1 MSKLSYPF
9 VPCNESNYRKGRTS
23 AVKFLVIHY
32 TGNNGDTAEGNCKY
46 FKNTVREASA
56 HYFVDEDSICQSVRD
71 TDTAWHCGTR
81 GAYYHKTCRNAN
93 SIGIELCSRKH
104 GNTYYFLEETI
115 ERAAELARE
124 LMEKYN
130 IPIENVVR
138 HYDVTH
144 KICPA
149 PFVHDEAA
157 WDNFKERLDDEMTQE
172 QFNKMADAWLAS
184 LGERAT
190 PAYAREAMQFFIDK
204 GTFKGNVK
212 GQAMAQKPLTRAEY
226 CVLRK
231 REIDKGL

>member
-9 VPCNESNYRKGRTS
+9 IPCKASNYRKGRAS
-23 AVKFLVIHY
+23 EIEFLVIHY
-32 TGNNGDTAEGNCKY
+32 TGNNGDTAENNCRY
-46 FKNTVREASA
+46 FASNSAGASA

-81 GAYYHKTCRNAN
+81 GVYYHKTCRNAN
-93 SIGIELCSRKH
+93 SIGIELCSMKNSKGYFFRK
-104 GNTYYFLEETI
+104 ETV
-115 ERAAELARE
+115 ERAVELVRE

-138 HYDVTH
+138 HYDVSH

-149 PFVHDEAA
+149 PFVNDEAA
-157 WDNFKERLDDEMTQE
+157 WEDFKRRLADEMTQE

-190 PAYAREAMQFFIDK
+190 PAYAQEAIRFFMDQ
-204 GTFKGNVK
+204 GTFKGNAQ

-231 REIDKGL
+231 REIDAGL